1 MLKVTYLSKIGRK
14 NPAQAHFHTA
24 MRLGPHL
31 FEPAFNGGLLA
42 FKLGEFQDSF
52 ELANKALEAYPD
64 HIESKE
70 QTVH

>member
-1 MLKVTYLSKIGRK
+1 
-14 NPAQAHFHTA
+14 

-42 FKLGEFQDSF
+42 FKLGEFQESF
-52 ELANKALEAYPD
+52 ELATKALEAYPD

-70 QTVH
+70 LIKQLKAHFSSL